1 MPETRQKN
9 LYAREAQHQQGSE
22 VFYIRRMDKV
32 ITCFHHLPF
41 KAKVLG
47 FAVILIT

>member
-1 MPETRQKN
+1 MAK
-9 LYAREAQHQQGSE
+9 
-22 VFYIRRMDKV
+22 I